1 MQDSVLL
8 FVSVV
13 FWFCLFLSTGG
24 LEPILNKHK
33 LRVKNVYLG
42 GHVEWGPK
50 LHFYYFVLKIHNC
63 KTKTTLKSCSV
74 PCGNMNVLRALVTL
88 YSDLSPIFL

>member
-1 MQDSVLL
+1 MFILGAM
-8 FVSVV
+8 
-13 FWFCLFLSTGG
+13 LSGG
-24 LEPILNKHK
+24 PS
-33 LRVKNVYLG
+33 
-42 GHVEWGPK
+42 K

-63 KTKTTLKSCSV
+63 KTKTTLKPCSV